1 LKLQVLINLMI
12 LYKIIRLAA
21 LEILPYQK
29 HFKFIQV
36 RKAES
41 FGGQGEIN
49 N

>member
-1 LKLQVLINLMI
+1 MRWLS
-12 LYKIIRLAA
+12 LAA
-21 LEILPYQK
+21 VKILLYQK

-41 FGGQGEIN
+41 FGGQGKTN